1 MIRGKQGSKKA
12 SKSRKKQ
19 KERPHI
25 RQLLVSQASQQ
36 LSGGVFK
43 MVLAFRMQ
51 SRIRQPASGMSSE
64 KLRYEHRLMPFFGV
78 IAPPVIS
85 YQQFREM
92 CDQVAA
98 ISSPPDLFAA
108 AFQCFDDAKR
118 ILSTIPDP
126 SEEVRR
132 SASLLLLILTPLT
145 PLQITSCLKVAKT
158 NQVVAKLL
166 ASGIPASKVCCLPL
180 AIGLTLTPHSLS
192 LLPQSYPEFD
202 FSVSK
207 IFPIIR
213 AL

>member
-126 SEEVRR
+126 SEEVRPICFPALAPADPPDSPADHFLSESR
-132 SASLLLLILTPLT
+132 QNEPSSRQTAGIWDPGFEGLLSASCDRTD
-145 PLQITSCLKVAKT
+145 AD
-158 NQVVAKLL
+158 A
-166 ASGIPASKVCCLPL
+166 
-180 AIGLTLTPHSLS
+180 TLSLS
-192 LLPQSYPEFD
+192 LLPVISG
-202 FSVSK
+202 V
-207 IFPIIR
+207 
-213 AL
+213 